1 MKNEQLIVPTIK
13 QKLNFNYDREQSLEI
28 LKMNNT
34 ELMNRLK
41 QITKGYFEYH
51 WNPYYAYP
59 ETHKEWYKQDNS
71 LSSDLLFQLHVI
83 SLDVNQAHARF
94 IIESLDDN
102 GFLTLSEEEY
112 CKHLQ
117 IDISQW
123 KHILHELQKLEPTG
137 VFAKNSLD
145 SICIQLEQDSQTFA
159 LQILLNHQNEL
170 LNQDYVSL
178 AEKYHTSIDEIY
190 DALDVIREQ
199 SPFPAAQYNSTI
211 EEVVIPDLEIHIHD
225 DKIQVRSIDIAKDML
240 KDFSFQISQD
250 PLLKDYF
257 SNASIRME
265 DITKRNKTLLFV
277 MNEIIKIQ
285 KDYFLLGSPLNICQ
299 MQDIAT
305 TLGINISTISRCI
318 AHKYYLFQDR
328 IFSVRSLFRQP
339 TLLEKN
345 RDIIDMIENIITHE
359 NKKTPY
365 SDYELFLLLKKKG
378 LHISRRTITKYRE
391 KANIPNSFKRKQ
403 L

>member
-1 MKNEQLIVPTIK
+1 
-13 QKLNFNYDREQSLEI
+13 
-28 LKMNNT
+28 
-34 ELMNRLK
+34 
-41 QITKGYFEYH
+41 
-51 WNPYYAYP
+51 
-59 ETHKEWYKQDNS
+59 
-71 LSSDLLFQLHVI
+71 
-83 SLDVNQAHARF
+83 
-94 IIESLDDN
+94 
-102 GFLTLSEEEY
+102 
-112 CKHLQ
+112 
-117 IDISQW
+117 
-123 KHILHELQKLEPTG
+123 
-137 VFAKNSLD
+137 
-145 SICIQLEQDSQTFA
+145 
-159 LQILLNHQNEL
+159 
-170 LNQDYVSL
+170 
-178 AEKYHTSIDEIY
+178 
-190 DALDVIREQ
+190 
-199 SPFPAAQYNSTI
+199 
-211 EEVVIPDLEIHIHD
+211 
-225 DKIQVRSIDIAKDML
+225 
-240 KDFSFQISQD
+240 
-250 PLLKDYF
+250 
-257 SNASIRME
+257 
-265 DITKRNKTLLFV
+265 

>member
-1 MKNEQLIVPTIK
+1 M
-13 QKLNFNYDREQSLEI
+13 S
-28 LKMNNT
+28 
-34 ELMNRLK
+34 
-41 QITKGYFEYH
+41 
-51 WNPYYAYP
+51 
-59 ETHKEWYKQDNS
+59 
-71 LSSDLLFQLHVI
+71 
-83 SLDVNQAHARF
+83 
-94 IIESLDDN
+94 
-102 GFLTLSEEEY
+102 
-112 CKHLQ
+112 
-117 IDISQW
+117 
-123 KHILHELQKLEPTG
+123 
-137 VFAKNSLD
+137 
-145 SICIQLEQDSQTFA
+145 
-159 LQILLNHQNEL
+159 
-170 LNQDYVSL
+170 
-178 AEKYHTSIDEIY
+178 
-190 DALDVIREQ
+190 
-199 SPFPAAQYNSTI
+199 NSTI

-257 SNASIRME
+257 SNASILME